1 MVVKYQVNLENLK
14 FTNLKNNITIN
25 NLYVY
30 IWIITINI

>member
-1 MVVKYQVNLENLK
+1 MVVKNQVNLENLK